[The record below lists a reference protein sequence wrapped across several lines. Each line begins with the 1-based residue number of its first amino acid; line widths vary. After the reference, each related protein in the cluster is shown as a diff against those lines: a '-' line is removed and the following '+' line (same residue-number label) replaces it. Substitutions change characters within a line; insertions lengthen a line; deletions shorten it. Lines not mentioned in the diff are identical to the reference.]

1 MEWKNFDLLE
11 SYKKLEAMKET
22 VNVKE
27 LMSGENGAKRVKEYQ
42 IPMASGMTY
51 CYAAK
56 QVDDKLLEVLQELAD
71 EAELADKYKALYN
84 GAVINTGEKRLVLH
98 QLTRGQLGDD
108 VVADGINREN
118 SMLPSRQE
126 RLNLLIKYMPVR
138 L

>member
-56 QVDDKLLEVLQELAD
+56 QVDDKLLEVCRSSLMRQNLQ
-71 EAELADKYKALYN
+71 
-84 GAVINTGEKRLVLH
+84 INIKHCITVL
-98 QLTRGQLGDD
+98 
-108 VVADGINREN
+108 
-118 SMLPSRQE
+118 
-126 RLNLLIKYMPVR
+126 
-138 L
+138 